1 MPNREEKE
9 EKTKTASIHNIPE
22 TVYKDLQIEAIK
34 QNKRSL
40 SAFLLE
46 NVVEAWD
53 ETKKAAKKVAY
64 RSFGPLDSE
73 DAEIKAG
80 GGVPD
85 RDHLKSSV
93 EAFKKEYR
101 FNDYDSALK
110 YQQDI
115 QQWNQTNR
123 QKLEDLRQ
131 ELRQKQRQHDLLDE
145 LLDEEEEWIEHVL
158 DKLKK

>member
-9 EKTKTASIHNIPE
+9 KTRTASVHNIPE
-22 TVYKDLQIEAIK
+22 NVYKDLQVEAIK

-46 NVVEAWD
+46 KVVEEA
-53 ETKKAAKKVAY
+53 KKAAY
-64 RSFGPLDSE
+64 RGFGPYDSE

-85 RDHLKSSV
+85 RDHLESSV

-101 FNDYDSALK
+101 FDDYDSTLK
-110 YQQDI
+110 CQQDV
-115 QQWNQTNR
+115 QQWKQTNR
-123 QKLEDLRQ
+123 QKLE